1 MKMNNYHENQQ
12 PGGHKDPPL
21 HDWIPVGAGPCARPA
36 FPDPRTCPRHFY
48 RRGTQAG
55 FTLIELIV
63 AMVVISVAL
72 VGVMSVI
79 NLTVLHS
86 ADPVVRQQSIAI
98 AEAYMEEITLKNYTD
113 PDTDG
118 EGSRALFDDVD
129 DYNGLTDS
137 GARDQNGNAI
147 SGLNNYSV
155 RVSVAPQNYGPSG
168 NTVSGLRIDVT
179 VTDPGGEDL
188 TLSGYRADY

>member
-1 MKMNNYHENQQ
+1 MKKFN
-12 PGGHKDPPL
+12 
-21 HDWIPVGAGPCARPA
+21 
-36 FPDPRTCPRHFY
+36 RHRNF
-48 RRGTQAG
+48 RG

-86 ADPVVRQQSIAI
+86 ADPVLRQQSIAI
-98 AEAYMEEITLKNYTD
+98 AESYMEEISLKNYTD

-129 DYNGLTDS
+129 DYNGLNDH
-137 GARDQNGNAI
+137 GARDQNGRAI
-147 SGLNNYSV
+147 SGLESYSV
-155 RVSVAPQNYGPSG
+155 RVSVSPQSYGPSG
-168 NTVSGLRIDVT
+168 MVVPGLRIDINVT
-179 VTDPGGEDL
+179 NLGGENL
-188 TLSGYRADY
+188 TLTGYRANY

>member
-1 MKMNNYHENQQ
+1 MKF
-12 PGGHKDPPL
+12 PGFLKS
-21 HDWIPVGAGPCARPA
+21 R
-36 FPDPRTCPRHFY
+36 
-48 RRGTQAG
+48 QG

-86 ADPVVRQQSIAI
+86 ADPVLRQQSIAI
-98 AEAYMEEITLKNYTD
+98 AESYMEEISLKNYTD

-129 DYNGLTDS
+129 DYDGLNDH
-137 GARDQNGNAI
+137 GACDQNGQAI
-147 SGLNNYSV
+147 SGLESYSV
-155 RVSVAPQNYGPSG
+155 GVIVSPRSYGPVG
-168 NTVSGLRIDVT
+168 MTVPGLRIDIN
-179 VTDPGGEDL
+179 VTDVGGESL
-188 TLSGYRADY
+188 TLTGYRTDY